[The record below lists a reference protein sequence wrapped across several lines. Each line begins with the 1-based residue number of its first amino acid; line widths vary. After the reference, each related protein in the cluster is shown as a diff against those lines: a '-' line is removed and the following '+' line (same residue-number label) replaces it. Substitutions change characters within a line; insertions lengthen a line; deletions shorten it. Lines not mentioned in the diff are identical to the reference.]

1 MLSTF
6 KSFFYLG
13 DLPIILGF
21 VLFYSVVSYCIY
33 WICSIS
39 RVKERLRSFHG
50 VVAPFI
56 LIPMSI
62 FALSSALLGVS
73 VWDHYQLNSR
83 AISHEAQAVEAY
95 ITLVKSLPME
105 GQGTLVADAK
115 SYARSAI
122 YEEWQMI
129 AMERQPHLATAG
141 QLQKLI
147 GDSVAMAVNDKLPT
161 FLQTALLQSVQKI
174 NDARNARLSI
184 LNDEP
189 DTIRWI
195 SNILLG
201 VMVLVSV
208 ALVHLDKPMPMLAT
222 LAVSTASICIVLS
235 LVGMSVN
242 PFSGML
248 KISKAP
254 LEQVLRRE

>member
-6 KSFFYLG
+6 KSFFYSG
-13 DLPIILGF
+13 DLQIILGF
-21 VLFYSVVSYCIY
+21 VLFYSFISYCIY
-33 WICSIS
+33 WACCIS
-39 RVKERLRSFHG
+39 KAKESLRSFHG

-73 VWDHYQLNSR
+73 VWEHYQINAK
-83 AISHEAQAVEAY
+83 AISHEAQAVEAF
-95 ITLVKSLPME
+95 ITLVKSLPIE

-122 YEEWQMI
+122 NEEWQMI
-129 AMERQPHLATAG
+129 AMDRHPNSATAG

-147 GDSVAMAVNDKLPT
+147 SDTVALAINDRLPA
-161 FLQTALLQSVQKI
+161 FLQSSLLQSAQNI

-189 DTIRWI
+189 DTIRWL

-208 ALVHLDKPMPMLAT
+208 ALVHLDKPKPMLAS

-254 LEQVLRRE
+254 LEQVLLRE

>member
-6 KSFFYLG
+6 KSFFYFN
-13 DLPIILGF
+13 DLLIILGF
-21 VLFYSVVSYCIY
+21 VLFYSLVSYCIY
-33 WICSIS
+33 WVCCVS
-39 RVKERLRSFHG
+39 RVKESLRSFHG

-73 VWDHYQLNSR
+73 VWDHDQINAK
-83 AISHEAQAVEAY
+83 AISYEGEALESY
-95 ITLVKSLPME
+95 ITLVKSLPLE
-105 GQGTLVADAK
+105 GQGNLVVDAK
-115 SYARSAI
+115 AYAKSAI
-122 YEEWQMI
+122 TEEWQMI
-129 AMERQPHLATAG
+129 AMQRHPHLATAA

-147 GDSVAMAVNDKLPT
+147 SDTVALAVNDKLPA
-161 FLQTALLQSVQKI
+161 FLQMALLQSVQKI

-189 DTIRWI
+189 DTIRWL

-208 ALVHLDKPMPMLAT
+208 ALVHLDRPKPMLAS

-254 LEQVLRRE
+254 LEQVLLRE

>member
-1 MLSTF
+1 
-6 KSFFYLG
+6 
-13 DLPIILGF
+13 
-21 VLFYSVVSYCIY
+21 
-33 WICSIS
+33 
-39 RVKERLRSFHG
+39 
-50 VVAPFI
+50 
-56 LIPMSI
+56 MSI

-73 VWDHYQLNSR
+73 VWDHFQANAKAVSLEGQ
-83 AISHEAQAVEAY
+83 AIEAY
-95 ITLVKSLPME
+95 IMLVKSLPLDGKE
-105 GQGTLVADAK
+105 RLESDAK
-115 SYARSAI
+115 SYANSALN
-122 YEEWQMI
+122 EEWQMI
-129 AMERQPHLATAG
+129 ADHHSPNAATAR

-147 GDSVAMAVNDKLPT
+147 GDTVALAIDNKLTP
-161 FLQTALLQSVQKI
+161 FLQSSLLQSAQNI
-174 NDARNARLSI
+174 NNARNARLSI

-189 DTIRWI
+189 DAIRWI

-208 ALVHLDKPMPMLAT
+208 ALVHLDKPKPMLAT

-254 LEQVLRRE
+254 LEQALQRE